1 MKLKKLIKAFKLFE
15 WYIDE
20 IVVNVEESNYVT
32 YKIFEEIP
40 KEQLSYKVIGWT
52 MKSGKYSAG
61 IRLDISLKENKSEV
75 KGFSKLQY

>member
-40 KEQLSYKVIGWT
+40 KEQLSDKVIGWT
-52 MKSGKYSAG
+52 MKSEKYGAG

>member
-40 KEQLSYKVIGWT
+40 KEQISDKVIGWT
-52 MKSGKYSAG
+52 MKSGKYGAG

>member
-40 KEQLSYKVIGWT
+40 KEQLSDKVIGWT
-52 MKSGKYSAG
+52 MKSGKYGVG

>member
-52 MKSGKYSAG
+52 MKSGKYGAG

>member
-40 KEQLSYKVIGWT
+40 KEQLRDKVIGWT
-52 MKSGKYSAG
+52 MKSGKYGVG
-61 IRLDISLKENKSEV
+61 IRLDISLKENKNEV
-75 KGFSKLQY
+75 KEVVKA

>member
-40 KEQLSYKVIGWT
+40 KEQLSDKVIGWT

>member
-20 IVVNVEESNYVT
+20 IVVNVEESNYVA

-40 KEQLSYKVIGWT
+40 KEQLSDKVIGWT
-52 MKSGKYSAG
+52 MKSGKYGAG

>member
-15 WYIDE
+15 WYIGE

-40 KEQLSYKVIGWT
+40 KEQLSDKVIGWT
-52 MKSGKYSAG
+52 MKSGKYGAG

>member
-40 KEQLSYKVIGWT
+40 KEQLSDKVIGWT
-52 MKSGKYSAG
+52 MKSGNDGVG

-75 KGFSKLQY
+75 KEVVKKSS

>member
-40 KEQLSYKVIGWT
+40 KEQLSDKVIGWT
-52 MKSGKYSAG
+52 MKSGNYGVG
-61 IRLDISLKENKSEV
+61 IRLDISLKENKNEV

>member
-20 IVVNVEESNYVT
+20 IVVDVEESNYVT

-40 KEQLSYKVIGWT
+40 KEQLSDKVIGWT
-52 MKSGKYSAG
+52 MKSGNDGVG

-75 KGFSKLQY
+75 KNICG

>member
-20 IVVNVEESNYVT
+20 IVVNVEESNYAT

-40 KEQLSYKVIGWT
+40 KEQLSDKVIGWT
-52 MKSGKYSAG
+52 MKSGKYGAG

>member
-1 MKLKKLIKAFKLFE
+1 MFE

-40 KEQLSYKVIGWT
+40 KEQLSDKVIGWT
-52 MKSGKYSAG
+52 MKSGKYGVG